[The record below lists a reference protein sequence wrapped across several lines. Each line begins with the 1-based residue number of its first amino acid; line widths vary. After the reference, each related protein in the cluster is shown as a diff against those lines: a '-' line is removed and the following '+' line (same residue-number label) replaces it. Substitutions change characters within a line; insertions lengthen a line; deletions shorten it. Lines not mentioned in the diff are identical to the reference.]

1 MTSLLSAISGN
12 FSRSLVLGTFF
23 PVALFVLLGVLLVVP
38 LLPGDVVALQPLAE
52 LDKEWKTVAVTG
64 TALLLTGLLYNL
76 NIPVIRF
83 YEGYPW
89 RQSWVGRWRTAVH
102 VRRMKRAELLRPAL
116 RRLAQAVRAG
126 DPGDARIAEWN
137 AFQSDL
143 GRTLKAEYPIHAAEV
158 LPTRLGNV
166 VRSFEEYPR
175 WQYGISAIPLW
186 PRLVAVIDKEYA
198 AMVEDAKSSLDFM
211 LNCSLLSGLLA
222 ATLLFAGLL
231 APGRVHL
238 AEWLVQVAVLGSAA
252 YVFYTGSVARAHAWG
267 AQVRGAFDLYR
278 GDLMVKLG
286 YGWKPATPAEERE
299 LWRKISMQM
308 VFGDPPAGLGTPL
321 AYGPPQPAASPAHP
335 ATAAATT

>member
-64 TALLLTGLLYNL
+64 VALLMTGLLYNL
-76 NIPVIRF
+76 NTPVIRF

-89 RQSWVGRWRTAVH
+89 RQSWLGQWRTAVH
-102 VRRMKRAELLRPAL
+102 VRRMQRAELLRPAL
-116 RRLAQAVRAG
+116 RRLAQAVRAD
-126 DPGDARIAEWN
+126 DPRDPRIAEWN
-137 AFQSDL
+137 AFQSEL
-143 GRTLKAEYPIHAAEV
+143 GRTLKAEYPISATEV

-175 WQYGISAIPLW
+175 WRYGMSAIPLW

-198 AMVEDAKSSLDFM
+198 AVVEDAKSSLDFM

-222 ATLLFAGLL
+222 GILLFAGLL
-231 APGRVHL
+231 APARVHPG
-238 AEWLVQVAVLGSAA
+238 EWLAQVAVLAGAA

-278 GDLMVKLG
+278 GDLLAKLG
-286 YGWKPATPAEERE
+286 YGWKPATPDEERE
-299 LWRKISMQM
+299 IWRTISRQM
-308 VFGDPPAGLGTPL
+308 VFGDPPPGLGAPL
-321 AYGPPQPAASPAHP
+321 AYGPSAPPQP
-335 ATAAATT
+335 ATAASK